1 MAEPARRGRFITF
14 EGGEGAG
21 KSTQVSRLAAYL
33 RARGVDVVTTREPG
47 GSDGAEEVRGLL
59 VTGDPERWSPMA
71 ETLLLYAARADHLD
85 KTIRPALGRGAWVIC
100 DRFSDSTRAYQG
112 AGGQVDGS
120 FLDVIDRQVVG
131 NDQPDLTIIFDIP
144 PQAGLRRAGRRNA
157 AGSEDRFE
165 RKDTAFHERLRE
177 AFLAIARAESARCIV
192 VDASAAMEDVTRQ
205 VEAAVESRL
214 DLPGA

>member
-21 KSTQVSRLAAYL
+21 KSTQVSRLAGFL

-47 GSDGAEEVRGLL
+47 GSDGAEEIRRLL
-59 VTGDPERWSPMA
+59 VTGDTERWSPMA

-112 AGGQVDGS
+112 AGGQVDAS
-120 FLDVIDRQVVG
+120 FLDRIDRQVVG
-131 NDQPDLTIIFDIP
+131 DDQPDLTIIFDILP
-144 PQAGLRRAGRRNA
+144 DAGLSRAGRRNA

-177 AFLAIARAESARCIV
+177 AFLAIARAEPRRCVV
-192 VDASAAMEDVTRQ
+192 VDAAAGIDDVTQQ
-205 VEAAVESRL
+205 VETAVASRF
-214 DLPGA
+214 DLAGA